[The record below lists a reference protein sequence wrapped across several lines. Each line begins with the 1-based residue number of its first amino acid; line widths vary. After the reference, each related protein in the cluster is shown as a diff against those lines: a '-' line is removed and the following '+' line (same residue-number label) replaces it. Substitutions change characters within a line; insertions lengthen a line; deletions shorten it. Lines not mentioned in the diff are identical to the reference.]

1 MRAIRVLAV
10 AAIAVFVLS
19 EGPSAQQLSS
29 GAVPAEFPPASYAGR
44 QYVDSKGCV
53 FIRAGVDG
61 ATTWV
66 PRVSRSRQLVCGFQ
80 PSLPGVQRTADAPA
94 QAAQPAPAQRQAP
107 QRQAAPVR
115 TAPQPAART
124 APRPQAAQPTTVV
137 RRTMPAPQPAARP
150 APTVVMRPAPTRIAP
165 QAPVVVAPRTTGVV
179 SAPAPVTKP
188 AVRQTATTSC
198 PGLTGVSARYST
210 GEGVRCG
217 PQDAPHVTYIQGGGG
232 TGAKTRRVKVYHPL
246 PSVAAPVYA
255 PSVGHAAPHHAA
267 PAHVVPSAP
276 RQVVTGQTRVVPRHV
291 YAEQQSA
298 KGITVPK
305 GYKAVWNDDRL
316 NPYRAQQTLDGK
328 ARMELVW
335 SRTVPRYLI
344 DASTGRDVSFKFP
357 GLRYPFTSFEQQ
369 RAAGVVVSTQGRV
382 VPEPVRVTRTNSRS
396 HDGRRGTAERT
407 SMRGFETARSQGTGT
422 RAVVSTRSQQPA
434 PQAAA
439 FGTRYV
445 QAGMFGVHGNA
456 QAAVRRLSGMGV
468 PARMSRVTQGGK
480 TYTLVLA
487 GPYGSEQELRTGLQ
501 RTRQAGFSDAFPR

>member
-19 EGPSAQQLSS
+19 EGPSAQQRAS
-29 GAVPAEFPPASYAGR
+29 GAVPAEFPPESYAGR

-66 PRVSRSRQLVCGFQ
+66 PRVSRSRQLICGFQ

-124 APRPQAAQPTTVV
+124 AQSAPRPQAAQPTTVV

-150 APTVVMRPAPTRIAP
+150 APTVVMRPAPTRTAP

-179 SAPAPVTKP
+179 SAPAPAPVAKP
-188 AVRQTATTSC
+188 AVRQAATTSC

-232 TGAKTRRVKVYHPL
+232 TGAKTRRVKVYHPS
-246 PSVAAPVYA
+246 PSIAAPVYA
-255 PSVGHAAPHHAA
+255 PSGGHAGLHHAAPTHAAPIHAAPIHAA
-267 PAHVVPSAP
+267 PAHVVASAP

-328 ARMELVW
+328 AQMELVW

-344 DASTGRDVSFKFP
+344 DARTGRDVSFKFP

-396 HDGRRGTAERT
+396 
-407 SMRGFETARSQGTGT
+407 QGNGT

-439 FGTRYV
+439 VGTRYV

-456 QAAVRRLSGMGV
+456 QAAVRRLSSMGV